1 MNANDSGYYAYSA
14 SNKLKENVQACTYVS
29 IKKDSLKSNLEDFLK
44 SEEFALYVRIKEGYN
59 FDIISKKKG

>member
-1 MNANDSGYYAYSA
+1 M
-14 SNKLKENVQACTYVS
+14 QACTYVS